1 MKWKGTD
8 KKKKWMENKVQKN
21 HNKTRGKKLNRH
33 AQSDRINENNK
44 KKSTSEKLR
53 HFLNLPIEDLNF
65 LKIARFSTRKII
77 PG

>member
-1 MKWKGTD
+1 MRMGREPIKKNGW
-8 KKKKWMENKVQKN
+8 KKKCKN

-33 AQSDRINENNK
+33 AQSSQINENNK

-53 HFLNLPIEDLNF
+53 HFLNLPIENLNF
-65 LKIARFSTRKII
+65 LIIAKFSTRKII